1 MYLEFIDWISVVI
14 FFIIALIIGAWV
26 TKQAG
31 KNSAAYFL
39 SGRNMPWYLLGFSMV
54 ATTFSIDT
62 PNLVADIV
70 RQNGIAGNWMWWA
83 FLLTGMLTVF
93 VYSKLW
99 RRSKVMTD
107 VEFYEIRYSGKP
119 AAFLRGFRAIYL
131 GIFFN
136 VAIMAGVTL
145 AAIKVGSLML
155 NLSPVQVILIAGG
168 VTVIYSSLGGFL
180 GVLLTDFVLFILSMF
195 GAIAAAY
202 VSVNLPEVG
211 GLSNLLSHPNIADKL
226 SFFPDFSNWEFAL
239 IVFII
244 PISVQWWSVWYPGSE
259 PGGGGYIAQ
268 RMLAAKNEQHAMGAT
283 LFFNF
288 THYAIRPWPWILV
301 ALSSLVVFPN
311 LEQISQAFPHVDP
324 SIIGHD
330 LAYPAMLTHLPHG
343 LLGLVVAS
351 LIAAYMSTMSTSLN
365 WGSSYVVN
373 DFYKRFLKP
382 EASEKELVFIG
393 RISTVLMM
401 VLASIF
407 ALFLDNALQSFNIL
421 LQVGAGTGLLFILR
435 WFWYRINAWS
445 ELTGMVV
452 SFLVA
457 IFFLVL
463 NTYHEAQIKVI
474 VATGLD
480 YDFAFES
487 VGALKTYEQLV
498 IGIGITTLS
507 WIIVTLLTKPAAD
520 EKLDSFYRLTRPG
533 GPGWKKVVANSA
545 KFGDQI
551 NSDKDSANLPL
562 GILSMFVGCVA
573 VYGLLFATGYWLYA
587 NYLPAILLTAV
598 TITASIILFYLWQ
611 KLNKN

>member
-1 MYLEFIDWISVVI
+1 MFLEAIDWLSVI
-14 FFIIALIIGAWV
+14 GFFILALTIGVWV

-31 KNSAAYFL
+31 KNSTQYFL

-70 RQNGIAGNWMWWA
+70 RQNGIAGNWVWWA

-99 RRSKVMTD
+99 RRSNVMTD

-119 AAFLRGFRAIYL
+119 AAFLRGFRALYL

-136 VAIMAGVTL
+136 VTIMAGVTL
-145 AAIKVGSLML
+145 AAIKVGTLIL
-155 NLSPVQVILIAGG
+155 NLTPIQVILIAGG
-168 VTVIYSSLGGFL
+168 VTVIYSSLGGLL
-180 GVLLTDFVLFILSMF
+180 GVLLTDFILFILALFVS
-195 GAIAAAY
+195 IAAAY

-211 GLSNLLSHPNIADKL
+211 GLTKLFSNPNVIDKL
-226 SFFPDFSNWEFAL
+226 SFFPDFSNWEFAV

-244 PISVQWWSVWYPGSE
+244 PIAVQWWSVWYPGSE

-268 RMLAAKNEQHAMGAT
+268 RMLAAKNEKHAMGAT

-288 THYAIRPWPWILV
+288 AHYALRPWPWILV
-301 ALSSLVVFPN
+301 ALSSMVVFPN
-311 LEQISQAFPHVDP
+311 LEMIGEAFPHVDP

-330 LAYPAMLTHLPHG
+330 MAYPAMLTYLPHG

-365 WGSSYVVN
+365 WGASYVVN

-382 EASEKELVFIG
+382 EASEKELVLVG
-393 RISTVLMM
+393 RLSTVAMM
-401 VLASIF
+401 FLASIF
-407 ALFLDNALQSFNIL
+407 ALFLDSALQGFNIL
-421 LQVGAGTGLLFILR
+421 LQIGAGTGLLFILR
-435 WFWYRINAWS
+435 WFWYRINAYS
-445 ELTGMVV
+445 EITGMVV
-452 SFLVA
+452 SFFVA

-463 NTYHEAQIKVI
+463 NNYHTSQIDI
-474 VATGLD
+474 LIASGIDYAVAFD
-480 YDFAFES
+480 Q

-498 IGIGITTLS
+498 IGVGITTLS
-507 WIIVTLLTKPAAD
+507 WFIVTLLTKPADD
-520 EKLDSFYRLTRPG
+520 EKLDSFYRLVHPG
-533 GPGWKKVVANSA
+533 GPGWKKVVANSS
-545 KFGDQI
+545 KFGTPIDPEK
-551 NSDKDSANLPL
+551 NRSDLPL
-562 GILSMFVGCVA
+562 GILAMFVGCIA

-587 NYLPAILLTAV
+587 NYLPAIILTVV
-598 TITASIILFYLWQ
+598 TVIASIILFQLWN
-611 KLNKN
+611 KLNKE